1 MCSTLLYILIMALQ
15 QFPDTGPYV
24 HQPFDDASK
33 EIRLIH
39 VRRGPNGIIHCD
51 LRTFP
56 IKGLPDFLAL
66 SYTWGAPTPMYKV
79 MIDGEHLEVRENL
92 YHFLDEFCDFPHE
105 YIWIDQISINQIDV
119 EERSQ
124 QVGLMAKIYRKA
136 AYVVVWLGNDG
147 RYRQAALD
155 LNSDG
160 EDDDVT
166 KLKSVDLLLAN
177 DYFTRL
183 WIVQEIVLAKEVR
196 VMVRGNIWVPW
207 STMSFTA
214 ALSCGAGTDYSPAV
228 LNLLQNN
235 VTIIP
240 HNFPLLVTFLGQ
252 NKCEDPRDKVYGLL
266 GLVNGPVR
274 ITPNYDKSVQE
285 LHDEVVKIVS
295 EDYEA
300 MDGTPLIPLHHF
312 KFMLGE
318 SLGLQNRPIET
329 RAQEA

>member
-1 MCSTLLYILIMALQ
+1 MCSTLLYTLIMALQ
-15 QFPDTGPYV
+15 QFPDREPYV
-24 HQPFDDASK
+24 YQPFDDASK

-39 VRRGPNGIIHCD
+39 VRHGLSGIIHCD

-56 IKGLPDFLAL
+56 IGELPEFFAL
-66 SYTWGAPTPMYKV
+66 SYAWGAPTPLYKV
-79 MIDGEHLEVRENL
+79 MIDDKHLEVRENL

-105 YIWIDQISINQIDV
+105 YIWIDQISINQIDA

-136 AYVVVWLGNDG
+136 AYVVVWLGNDD
-147 RYRQAALD
+147 RYRQAALE

-214 ALSCGAGTDYSPAV
+214 ALSCGAGTEYS
-228 LNLLQNN
+228 
-235 VTIIP
+235 
-240 HNFPLLVTFLGQ
+240 LGQ

-274 ITPNYDKSVQE
+274 VTPDYDKSVQE

-312 KFMLGE
+312 KYMLGE
-318 SLGLQNRPIET
+318 SLGLQNLPIET